1 MPEPDTTPSADPV
14 DPDLTGRPA
23 PADQAPGHVTPQLD
37 AGVAGRAHKR
47 DDCSTPFPPVDPRRA
62 DRNLACELD
71 ACRRRLSLLTD
82 HGPTAMLVFD
92 SAGHIL
98 EANSAAR
105 TVLGLAPGQE
115 RDMRLV
121 DLAAPRHPGTEL
133 IPESFD
139 ALAEGGDCGV
149 RAQWR
154 LRQADGEWAAI
165 DVRLARLTGADA
177 GRCMVLFED
186 TGDVRDMLAA
196 LVAAKEAT
204 EAANQTRDEF
214 LANVSHEIRTPLNGV
229 LGMLQLLQGTLL
241 DREQGEFVATALT
254 CGRELLGVMNTLLDF
269 SNAADGSLVLCCASY
284 SPLAVL
290 RGVVDAYAR
299 QARAAGLGLTLAA
312 DPGLDEPAC
321 GDAARLRQVVANL
334 VSNAVKFTAAGS
346 VHVQAD
352 RLDEAQAGPLLR
364 LVVSD
369 TGIGIPA
376 KQQKRIFEPFTQV
389 DGSLTRR
396 YQGTGLGLA
405 IVDRLTA
412 LMGGSVHLESQ
423 SGLGTRVTVDIPL
436 PGAESLSPRSEDKE
450 GLRIL
455 VVEDEPVCGVTAVRL
470 LAFLGHDPVCAGS
483 GAEALALLA
492 REVFDVV
499 FMDICMAGMDGLAT
513 TRHIRALPGKISR
526 IPIVALT
533 ARAQA
538 TDRRAIA
545 AAGLDHFLA
554 KPVET
559 SELKQVL
566 AEVAGKRLGVGN

>member
-1 MPEPDTTPSADPV
+1 MPEPDTTLSADLI

-23 PADQAPGHVTPQLD
+23 PAGQAPSHVAPGSDTV
-37 AGVAGRAHKR
+37 VA
-47 DDCSTPFPPVDPRRA
+47 
-62 DRNLACELD
+62 ELERELE
-71 ACRRRLSLLTD
+71 ACRRRLGLLAD
-82 HGPTAMLVFD
+82 HGSTAMLIFD
-92 SAGHIL
+92 VAGRIL
-98 EANSAAR
+98 ETNPAAR

-115 RDMRLV
+115 RDMLLD
-121 DLAAPRHPGTEL
+121 DLAAPLLPGTGL
-133 IPESFD
+133 FPESWGKGSED
-139 ALAEGGDCGV
+139 SGSGLPVG
-149 RAQWR
+149 WR
-154 LRQADGEWAAI
+154 LKRADGEWVSA
-165 DVRLARLTGADA
+165 VVQVARLSGVDS
-177 GRCMVLFED
+177 GRLMALFED
-186 TGDVRDMLAA
+186 TGDMYDLIAA
-196 LVAAKEAT
+196 LEAAKEAA
-204 EAANQTRDEF
+204 EAANQTREAF

-229 LGMLQLLQGTLL
+229 LGMLQLLQGTPL

-254 CGRELLGVMNTLLDF
+254 CGRDLLGVMNTILDF
-269 SNAADGSLVLCCASY
+269 SNVADGSLILCRTSF

-299 QARAAGLGLTLAA
+299 QAKAAGLELTLAA
-312 DPGLDEPAC
+312 DPGLAEPAC
-321 GDAARLRQVVANL
+321 GDAARLRQVAANL
-334 VSNAVKFTAAGS
+334 VSNAVKFTTAGS
-346 VHVQAD
+346 VHVRAD
-352 RLDEAQAGPLLR
+352 RLDDVQAGPLLR

-376 KQQKRIFEPFTQV
+376 KQRERIFEPFTQV

-412 LMGGSVHLESQ
+412 LMGGSVRLESQ
-423 SGLGTRVTVDIPL
+423 PGVGTSVTVDIPL
-436 PGAESLSPRSEDKE
+436 PGSGSLAAPAQRADRD
-450 GLRIL
+450 GLRVL

-470 LAFLGHDPVCAGS
+470 LAFLGHNPVCAGS
-483 GAEALALLA
+483 GVEALELLA

-513 TRHIRALPGKISR
+513 TRHIRALPGRTGR

-559 SELKQVL
+559 SELVQVL
-566 AEVAGKRLGVGN
+566 AKVAENRPGAEN